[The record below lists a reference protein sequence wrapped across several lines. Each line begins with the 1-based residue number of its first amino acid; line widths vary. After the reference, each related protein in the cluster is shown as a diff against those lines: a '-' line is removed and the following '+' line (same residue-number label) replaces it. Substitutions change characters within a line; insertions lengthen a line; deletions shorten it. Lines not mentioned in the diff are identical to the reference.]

1 MSTRKDGVEVRQN
14 LREARKRKRLTQ
26 SDVARLLNITARQ
39 YGAIE
44 TGASNG
50 SVKVWQEIKR
60 VLGGTIDDL
69 LQDKENVSQE
79 DEK

>member
-1 MSTRKDGVEVRQN
+1 MGGDMRQN
-14 LREARKRKRLTQ
+14 LRNARKRNGLTQ
-26 SDVARLLNITARQ
+26 RDIARLLNITVRQ

-44 TGASNG
+44 SGASNG

-69 LQDKENVSQE
+69 LQD
-79 DEK
+79 D

>member
-1 MSTRKDGVEVRQN
+1 MSIRKDSGEVRQN
-14 LREARKRKRLTQ
+14 LRNARKRKGLTQ
-26 SDVARLLNITARQ
+26 RGIARLLNITVRQ

-69 LQDKENVSQE
+69 LQD
-79 DEK
+79 D

>member
-1 MSTRKDGVEVRQN
+1 MRQN
-14 LREARKRKRLTQ
+14 LRNARKREGLTQ
-26 SDVARLLNITARQ
+26 RDIARLLNITVRQ

-44 TGASNG
+44 SGASNG

-69 LQDKENVSQE
+69 LQD
-79 DEK
+79 D

>member
-1 MSTRKDGVEVRQN
+1 MRQN
-14 LREARKRKRLTQ
+14 LRNARKHKGLTQ
-26 SDVARLLNITARQ
+26 RDIARLLNITVRQ

-44 TGASNG
+44 SGASNG

-69 LQDKENVSQE
+69 LQD
-79 DEK
+79 D

>member
-1 MSTRKDGVEVRQN
+1 MSMRKDRGEVRQN
-14 LREARKRKRLTQ
+14 LRKARKRNGLTQ
-26 SDVARLLNITARQ
+26 NDIARLLNITVRQ

-69 LQDKENVSQE
+69 LQD
-79 DEK
+79 D

>member
-1 MSTRKDGVEVRQN
+1 MRQN
-14 LREARKRKRLTQ
+14 LRKARKRKGLTQ
-26 SDVARLLNITARQ
+26 NDIARLLNITVRQ

-69 LQDKENVSQE
+69 LQNDSIISRE

>member
-1 MSTRKDGVEVRQN
+1 MKLNCMSSRKEWGDMRHN
-14 LREARKRKRLTQ
+14 LRKARKRKGLTQ
-26 SDVARLLNITARQ
+26 NDIARLLNITVRQ

-44 TGASNG
+44 AGASNG

-69 LQDKENVSQE
+69 LQD
-79 DEK
+79 D

>member
-1 MSTRKDGVEVRQN
+1 MRQN
-14 LREARKRKRLTQ
+14 LRKARKRKGLTQ
-26 SDVARLLNITARQ
+26 RDIARLLNITVRQ

-44 TGASNG
+44 SGESNG

-69 LQDKENVSQE
+69 LQD
-79 DEK
+79 D

>member
-14 LREARKRKRLTQ
+14 LRKARKRKGLTQ
-26 SDVARLLNITARQ
+26 NDIARLLNITVRQ

-69 LQDKENVSQE
+69 LQD
-79 DEK
+79 D

>member
-1 MSTRKDGVEVRQN
+1 MRQN
-14 LREARKRKRLTQ
+14 LRKARKRKGLTQ
-26 SDVARLLNITARQ
+26 NDIARLLNITVRQ

-50 SVKVWQEIKR
+50 SVKVWLEIKR

-69 LQDKENVSQE
+69 LQD
-79 DEK
+79 D

>member
-1 MSTRKDGVEVRQN
+1 MRQN
-14 LREARKRKRLTQ
+14 LRKARKRNGLTQ
-26 SDVARLLNITARQ
+26 NDIARLLNITVRQ

-60 VLGGTIDDL
+60 VLGETIDDL
-69 LQDKENVSQE
+69 LQD
-79 DEK
+79 D

>member
-1 MSTRKDGVEVRQN
+1 MRQN
-14 LREARKRKRLTQ
+14 LRKARKRNGLTQ
-26 SDVARLLNITARQ
+26 NDIARLLNITVRQ

-69 LQDKENVSQE
+69 LQD
-79 DEK
+79 D

>member
-1 MSTRKDGVEVRQN
+1 MSTRKDSGEVRQN
-14 LREARKRKRLTQ
+14 LRKARKRKGLTQ
-26 SDVARLLNITARQ
+26 SDVARLLNITVRQ

-50 SVKVWQEIKR
+50 SVKVWQKIKR

-69 LQDKENVSQE
+69 LQD
-79 DEK
+79 D

>member
-1 MSTRKDGVEVRQN
+1 MRQN
-14 LREARKRKRLTQ
+14 LRNARKRNGLTQ
-26 SDVARLLNITARQ
+26 RDIARLLNITVRQ

-44 TGASNG
+44 SGASNG

-69 LQDKENVSQE
+69 LQD
-79 DEK
+79 D

>member
-1 MSTRKDGVEVRQN
+1 MSIRKDRGEVRQN
-14 LREARKRKRLTQ
+14 LRKARKRNGLTQ
-26 SDVARLLNITARQ
+26 NDIARMLNITVRQ

-69 LQDKENVSQE
+69 LQD
-79 DEK
+79 D

>member
-1 MSTRKDGVEVRQN
+1 MRQN
-14 LREARKRKRLTQ
+14 LRKARKRKGLTQ
-26 SDVARLLNITARQ
+26 RDIARLLNITVRQ

-44 TGASNG
+44 TGASNS

-69 LQDKENVSQE
+69 LQNDSIISRE

>member
-1 MSTRKDGVEVRQN
+1 METRYELKILVNKKGQGEVRQN
-14 LREARKRKRLTQ
+14 LRKARKRNGLTQ
-26 SDVARLLNITARQ
+26 NDIARLLNITVRQ

-69 LQDKENVSQE
+69 LQD
-79 DEK
+79 D

>member
-1 MSTRKDGVEVRQN
+1 MRQN
-14 LREARKRKRLTQ
+14 LRKARKRKGLTQ
-26 SDVARLLNITARQ
+26 NDIARLLSITVRQ

-50 SVKVWQEIKR
+50 AVKVWQEIKR

-69 LQDKENVSQE
+69 LQD
-79 DEK
+79 D

>member
-1 MSTRKDGVEVRQN
+1 MRQN
-14 LREARKRKRLTQ
+14 LRNARKRKGLTQ
-26 SDVARLLNITARQ
+26 RDIALLLNITVRQ

-44 TGASNG
+44 SGASNG

-69 LQDKENVSQE
+69 LQD
-79 DEK
+79 D

>member
-1 MSTRKDGVEVRQN
+1 MRQN
-14 LREARKRKRLTQ
+14 LRKARKRKGLTQ
-26 SDVARLLNITARQ
+26 NDIARLLNITVRQ

-50 SVKVWQEIKR
+50 SVKVWHEIKR

-69 LQDKENVSQE
+69 LQD
-79 DEK
+79 D

>member
-1 MSTRKDGVEVRQN
+1 MRQN
-14 LREARKRKRLTQ
+14 LRKARKRKGLTQ
-26 SDVARLLNITARQ
+26 NGIARLLNITVRQ

-44 TGASNG
+44 SGASNG
-50 SVKVWQEIKR
+50 SIKVWQEIKR

-69 LQDKENVSQE
+69 LQDDSITSRE

>member
-1 MSTRKDGVEVRQN
+1 MSTRKDMGEVRQN
-14 LREARKRKRLTQ
+14 LRKARKRKGLTQ
-26 SDVARLLNITARQ
+26 NDIARLLNITVRQ

-69 LQDKENVSQE
+69 LQD
-79 DEK
+79 D

>member
-1 MSTRKDGVEVRQN
+1 MRQN
-14 LREARKRKRLTQ
+14 LKMARMRKHMTQ
-26 SDVARLLNITARQ
+26 TDMAKLLAVTSRQ
-39 YGAIE
+39 YRAIE

-50 SVKVWQEIKR
+50 SIKLWQEIKR

-69 LQDKENVSQE
+69 LQDDSIISRE